1 MLESRSSSSV
11 LLSVSNTLGEFFNF
25 LPLKNEVF
33 IPSDGSIRPSIP
45 LNSCYKTDLK
55 PKFIE
60 FLKLFLE
67 LNFILK
73 PGFFSC
79 FAFSIVLKLLFENS
93 LYLARLL

>member
-11 LLSVSNTLGEFFNF
+11 SSINLGEFFSF
-25 LPLKNEVF
+25 LPFRKEVF
-33 IPSDGSIRPSIP
+33 MLRDGSIRPSTP
-45 LNSCYKTDLK
+45 LSSCYNTDLN

-60 FLKLFLE
+60 FPKLFLVFR
-67 LNFILK
+67 LMLK
-73 PGFFSC
+73 PGFFSY